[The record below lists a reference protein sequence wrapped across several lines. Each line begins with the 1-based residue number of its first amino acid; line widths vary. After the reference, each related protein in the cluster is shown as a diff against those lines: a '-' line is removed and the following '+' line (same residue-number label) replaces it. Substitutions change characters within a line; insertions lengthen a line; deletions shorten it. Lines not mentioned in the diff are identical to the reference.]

1 MTINYLAVLVAA
13 VVSMVL
19 GAVWYGPLFGKKW
32 SELMGWSSMTP
43 EQTAEMKKSANKSYF
58 WMFLSSLVMAYVT
71 AWVVGVA
78 GVSDFSGGL
87 EVGFWLWLGF
97 VATVS
102 LGGVLWEKKPIKLWA
117 LNNGFNL
124 LNLLVYGVILAGWQ

>member
-1 MTINYLAVLVAA
+1 MITINYLAVLVAA

-43 EQTAEMKKSANKSYF
+43 EQTAEMKKASKKSYF

-71 AWVVGVA
+71 AWVMGVA
-78 GVSDFSGGL
+78 GVTDFSGGL

-97 VATVS
+97 IATVS
-102 LGGVLWEKKPIKLWA
+102 LGGVLWEK
-117 LNNGFNL
+117 
-124 LNLLVYGVILAGWQ
+124 